1 MNKLKQEFP
10 QLRKLLDT
18 KFVGGLLITIL
29 CSITI
34 LLLSKI
40 SFFFVPIGTFLSIAA
55 VPIIIASLFY
65 YILQPIVSWLE
76 DKNLKRIYAISLVF
90 AVLILLFSIALITVI
105 PIVQAQIE
113 NLIEN
118 LPQYFDVLMKQL
130 KDLPHLSI
138 LRPFQSEVSELMRSI
153 STSLTDFAQMISSY
167 VVSGFE
173 SLISKIATVVITL
186 IIFPIILFFLLKDGK
201 KIPER
206 VSSVLPKKFQV
217 STRMVL
223 EEMSDQVSYYIR
235 GQLLVALCVS
245 IMFTIGFT
253 FVGLEYS
260 LALGILAGVLNLI
273 PYLGSFLATIPA
285 LVLAFMGGPILV
297 LKVIILF
304 AVEQLIEGHFISPL
318 VLSSKL
324 HVHPVTILFILL
336 SAGKIFGIFGVILG
350 VPVYAILKVLVVHCF
365 SWVKRNTA
373 LYTNS

>member
-29 CSITI
+29 CSITV

-40 SFFFVPIGTFLSIAA
+40 SFLFTPIGTFLSIAA

-76 DKNLKRIYAISLVF
+76 DKNMKRIYAISLVF

-105 PIVQAQIE
+105 PIVQTQIE

-130 KDLPHLSI
+130 KDLPRLSI
-138 LRPFQSEVSELMRSI
+138 LRPFQSEVSELMHSI

-167 VVSGFE
+167 AVSGFE
-173 SLISKIATVVITL
+173 SLVSKVATTVISL

-206 VSSVLPKKFQV
+206 VSSVLPKKFQI

-223 EEMSDQVSYYIR
+223 KEMSDQVSYYIR

-253 FVGLEYS
+253 FVGLEYA